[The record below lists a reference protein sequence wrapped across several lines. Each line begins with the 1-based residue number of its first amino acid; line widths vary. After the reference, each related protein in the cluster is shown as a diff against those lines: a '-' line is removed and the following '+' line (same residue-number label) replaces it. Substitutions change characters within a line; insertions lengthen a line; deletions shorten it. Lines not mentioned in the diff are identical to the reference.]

1 MNFDLLY
8 KTGWAKSF
16 EPDNEKDDLS
26 IVKKNSYMTLAQFVK
41 LKKLTQTSYLTLM
54 SCVLVFKYTCITLYK
69 KSAL

>member
-26 IVKKNSYMTLAQFVK
+26 IVKKTH
-41 LKKLTQTSYLTLM
+41 
-54 SCVLVFKYTCITLYK
+54 I
-69 KSAL
+69 